1 MVEIPIFSYVLVPE
15 HQDVA
20 RRERIIPLVT
30 EQIVALFKGGLHAV
44 RHGDERG
51 PGVDVRARRDR
62 DGITRRRRRL
72 EDRISEA
79 PAVCVAEDIPARRR
93 REQAPAQGLGERRQ
107 QVRQAEVA
115 ARLPRHGGPR
125 RGPATISALQSLERR
140 LVAGRED
147 RVERELEVAQRALR
161 RVRGDA
167 AVRRAGRVRPLQ
179 FEGVRLVLRGHVDE
193 DGYTQ
198 CRRAGS

>member
-1 MVEIPIFSYVLVPE
+1 MVQVPRLARVLVPE

-20 RRERIIPLVT
+20 RREGRVPSFT

-51 PGVDVRARRDR
+51 PGVPVRARRHR
-62 DGITRRRRRL
+62 DGITRCRRRL

-79 PAVCVAEDIPARRR
+79 PAVCVAEDVPTRRR
-93 REQAPAQGLGERRQ
+93 REPAPAQGLGERRQ
-107 QVRQAEVA
+107 QVRQAELA
-115 ARLPRHGGPR
+115 ARLPRHCGPR
-125 RGPATISALQSLERR
+125 RRPATVGTLQSLERR
-140 LVAGRED
+140 LVAGGED

-179 FEGVRLVLRGHVDE
+179 FEGMGLVL
-193 DGYTQ
+193 
-198 CRRAGS
+198 